1 MRQCSIPKDQ
11 CLLGIH
17 FASTCVEAVF
27 SKCTVHSTTSSG
39 LFPHV
44 DSVGGYILVL
54 LTPPAQLILNL
65 HCFSVGCDHDQITS
79 LVSKEATPQWKS
91 STLPSAVTI
100 PVSSAVTSVTVH
112 PHTDEI
118 VAGTEQGM
126 LLLLATSQ

>member
-1 MRQCSIPKDQ
+1 MSKD
-11 CLLGIH
+11 
-17 FASTCVEAVF
+17 
-27 SKCTVHSTTSSG
+27 
-39 LFPHV
+39 
-44 DSVGGYILVL
+44 
-54 LTPPAQLILNL
+54 
-65 HCFSVGCDHDQITS
+65 
-79 LVSKEATPQWKS
+79 ATPEWKS